1 MSATATRADVARL
14 FGRAAFGATKKDLDT
29 WTGQPYE
36 AAVDSLFPPGP
47 PGTVGRLPELDE
59 GEGAYQDY
67 QTSDVTWP
75 YRWWLERMRTTPY
88 PLEERVTLFWH
99 DHFATAAI
107 GSPDPGTVMIQN
119 KTLRLHSLGSF
130 RALANAI
137 TIDGAMVLW
146 LSGIANVVGGVNENY
161 AREFL
166 ELFTLGK
173 VPQVYT
179 ETDVREAAKAFTGFT
194 FNTVTRTSQF
204 VPTNHDTSVKH
215 VLGRTIGGHLPA
227 SPEEAAEYSEVTEAA
242 LAHDG
247 GRTSSRYVAY
257 KLVQQFGYEVTG
269 LASSDPVVEDVAA
282 ALRAND
288 AWDIKAAVRTM
299 LLHPGWREADP
310 ARRLVRSPVDVIVHA
325 AKVLGFPNP
334 SGWGSE
340 LWPVAIQGEMIERTL
355 QVPLL
360 PPNVGG
366 WPHGLDWLSQV
377 TTLARYDVIYTIVRY
392 FHNAGLS
399 FVNVLPPS
407 GDIAAWAPY
416 MGLDGFTTSTAL
428 RLQEYLDDPGTT
440 DEIQK
445 QIGMFVLVSTSPDWQ
460 VI

>member
-1 MSATATRADVARL
+1 VSDTATRADISRL

-29 WTGQPYE
+29 WTGQPYA

-47 PGTVGRLPELDE
+47 PGSSGRLPQSDE
-59 GEGAYQDY
+59 AEQAVQDY
-67 QTSDVTWP
+67 QTNDVASA
-75 YRWWLERMRTTPY
+75 YRWWLDRMRATPY
-88 PLEERVTLFWH
+88 PLEERLTLFWH

-107 GSPDPGTVMIQN
+107 GSPDVGMVMVQN
-119 KTLRLHSLGSF
+119 KTLRANALGSF
-130 RALANAI
+130 RTLANAM
-137 TIDGAMVLW
+137 TVDPAMVMW
-146 LSGIANVVGGVNENY
+146 LSGVANHVGGVNENY

-179 ETDVREAAKAFTGFT
+179 ETDIREAAKAFTGFT
-194 FNTVTRTSQF
+194 YNTITRATEF
-204 VPTNHDTSVKH
+204 VPTRHDATVKT
-215 VLGRTIGGHLPA
+215 VLGRSVGGHLPG
-227 SPEEAAEYSEVTEAA
+227 SPEEAVEYREVTEAA

-247 GRTSSRYVAY
+247 GRTASRFVAY
-257 KLVQQFGYEVTG
+257 KLVQQLGYEVTG
-269 LASSDPVVEDVAA
+269 LAADDPVVEDVAA

-288 AWDIKAAVRTM
+288 AWDIRAAVRTL

-310 ARRLVRSPVDVIVHA
+310 ARRLVRSPVEVAVHA
-325 AKVLGFPNP
+325 ARVLGYPAP
-334 SGWGSE
+334 TVYGSL
-340 LWPVAIQGEMIERTL
+340 LWPLAIQGVMSERTL
-355 QVPLL
+355 QVPLQ

-377 TTLARYDVIYTIVRY
+377 SVLARYDVIYTIVRY

-407 GDIAAWAPY
+407 GDLAAWAAY
-416 MGLDGFTTSTAL
+416 MGLDGFTTSTTL
-428 RLQEYLDDPGTT
+428 RLREYLDDPGTT

-445 QIGMFVLVSTSPDWQ
+445 QIGMFVLVGTSPDWQ
-460 VI
+460 VM